1 MSFTER
7 FFKLKENNTT
17 AGREIYAGLLSF
29 LAVAYILAVNPAILS
44 STGMDKGGIF
54 YATALS
60 AFAGTMIM
68 AFLANYPLVL
78 APAMGLN
85 AFFAYSVVNAMGYSW
100 QFALFAIVVE
110 GIVFLLLSS
119 RFSFLSPSPYFFS
132 FPRLHSPF
140 LRRERFSTRI
150 YPRQTTRRLPFS
162 SRRAPSLPALL
173 RRLRCPFLPL

>member
-78 APAMGLN
+78 APAM
-85 AFFAYSVVNAMGYSW
+85 
-100 QFALFAIVVE
+100 AL
-110 GIVFLLLSS
+110 
-119 RFSFLSPSPYFFS
+119 
-132 FPRLHSPF
+132 
-140 LRRERFSTRI
+140 
-150 YPRQTTRRLPFS
+150 TTE
-162 SRRAPSLPALL
+162 
-173 RRLRCPFLPL
+173 